1 LRLSP
6 ERTVL
11 AVGLLGGL
19 LFAFVTPPFQVP
31 DEPAHFRRIYQL
43 AGGVSPRPGPDG
55 QLGFEQPASLETVT
69 NLCVAGVPFHPYRL
83 LPAGVLRAAWRI
95 PLDPGRQQFLPLSLL
110 TPYTLAP
117 YLPQAAVAAAGR
129 WLELRPLAIFY
140 LVRLANLAACLPLVW
155 AAVRIAPFQKWAF
168 AFLALTPMAMFL
180 RSSASADGLTFASA
194 LLLSAAVC
202 ALAWDP
208 PADAVPRS
216 MQSATHA
223 APPTTGLG
231 AAAAPPILPLDRHV
245 APPAK
250 PGARLVACLVGMV
263 GLVAFCKGGYL
274 LVNLL
279 VPAIPRRRLGSAGRW
294 AAVMGAALALTALG
308 ALSSARVAAT
318 YFDLFHHA
326 AGVDPRSQIQ
336 LVLAHPFDYLGFLV
350 TDYVVHLPRYAAEF
364 VGNFGWLDTPL
375 PLYVLIPYAL
385 LLLALALFGGDAAT
399 AMPRRLRLAAAAVV
413 ASGLLFVS
421 TSQYVSWTPV
431 GAHHIDGPQ
440 GRYFL
445 PFAAAGIL
453 LAYSRRLARR
463 WPQGAGARTDNGLA
477 LASAVFTAIS
487 LVRVWTRYHGW

>member
-43 AGGVSPRPGPDG
+43 AGGASPRPGPDG
-55 QLGFEQPASLETVT
+55 QLGFEQPASLELVT
-69 NLCVAGVPFHPYRL
+69 SLCVAGLPFHPHRL

-129 WLELRPLAIFY
+129 WLELRPLATFY

-194 LLLSAAVC
+194 LLLSAAAC
-202 ALAWDP
+202 ALAWGP
-208 PADAVPRS
+208 PADA
-216 MQSATHA
+216 
-223 APPTTGLG
+223 APPSV
-231 AAAAPPILPLDRHV
+231 PLDAHA

-250 PGARLVACLVGMV
+250 PSARLVACLVAMS
-263 GLVAFCKGGYL
+263 GLVALCKGGYL

-279 VPAIPRRRLGSAGRW
+279 VPAIPRRRLGSARRW

-308 ALSSARVAAT
+308 AWSSARVAGA

-336 LVLAHPFDYLGFLV
+336 LVLAHPFDYLGLLV
-350 TDYVVHLPRYAAEF
+350 TDYVVHLPRYAAEL
-364 VGNFGWLDTPL
+364 VGNFGWLDAPL
-375 PLYVLIPYAL
+375 PLYVLFPYAL

-421 TSQYVSWTPV
+421 ASQYVSWTPV

-453 LAYSRRLARR
+453 LAYSRRLSRHRPSGAA
-463 WPQGAGARTDNGLA
+463 AGARADNALA